1 MLTCLRVRSFAI
13 IEALEVELDAGL
25 NIVTGETGAGKSIL
39 VDALQLVLGARGRPE
54 VVRTDAEA
62 AEVEALFDLSDQP
75 ETLASLRD
83 QGVETH
89 GELLI
94 RRVVSASGRTRAY
107 INGRLATLAQLKE
120 VTKGLADISSQ
131 HEYHSLAD
139 PRHHLTYLDA
149 FASHASLVE
158 EVGQAHAA
166 LLGAVARLE
175 EVVTEERGKADRED
189 LLRYQVSE
197 IETLRDA
204 LENEEA
210 LIVER
215 ERLRHAEKLGTAAG
229 EAEAQLYS
237 DDQSIC
243 GAVSRIASSVEQASS
258 FDPSLEPV
266 AAQVREALLQLE
278 DVASELGSYA

>member
-1 MLTCLRVRSFAI
+1 M
-13 IEALEVELDAGL
+13 
-25 NIVTGETGAGKSIL
+25 
-39 VDALQLVLGARGRPE
+39 
-54 VVRTDAEA
+54 
-62 AEVEALFDLSDQP
+62 
-75 ETLASLRD
+75 
-83 QGVETH
+83 
-89 GELLI
+89 
-94 RRVVSASGRTRAY
+94 
-107 INGRLATLAQLKE
+107 
-120 VTKGLADISSQ
+120 TKGLADISSQ

-166 LLGAVARLE
+166 LLEAAARLE

-258 FDPSLEPV
+258 FDPSLEPM

-278 DVASELGSYA
+278 DVASELGSYARDLSFESRAQRHEQVDGHRLFTRDLFCCPFSC